1 MTRTALPRLVLR
13 ADGNPRIGL
22 GHVMRL
28 LALAD
33 LLRPDFRTAFVIQE
47 PSAELLALL
56 TTAVDEVMEM
66 TPQPAAGEPAW
77 LAQRVLQPNDI
88 LLLDGYDFEYS
99 YQQEVRPH
107 VARLVCLDDLHSFPS
122 AADLVINPAGG
133 VSAADYDLRQPG
145 ARLLSGPAYAP
156 LRPAFMAAASAAARP
171 AAPTDTVLICLG
183 GADPAQQTLRVAEA
197 LLALP
202 PVIQQIHAVVGSAYQ
217 GWDALQHWAA
227 DQPRLLPHRNLAA
240 PDLVALMQL
249 CGAAVCAPSTISYE
263 YCASGG
269 GLLFTQPLA
278 DNQRGIDRFLR
289 EQGLALPY
297 HSAANVLTSGEAPRV
312 AERLRQAQRQHFDG
326 RVAERL
332 RQAFAELLRPAD
344 TALTA
349 AATAPAPPASS
360 TTAVNP
366 LPAIT
371 EPASDGLRVRRATA
385 DDARLYFDWANDP
398 AVRQN
403 AVQTEP
409 IEWAGH
415 VGWFTRRLADPGTYL
430 YVLEQDGTPVGQVR
444 IEFDADQPTQPGLID
459 YSVDA
464 AWRGRGLGTALLHR
478 ALRQLRQERPG
489 QWQVIGQVK
498 PHNQASARVFER
510 LGFQRQE
517 PAWLHAQPYD
527 VFLQAAA
534 AFGPPA

>member
-1 MTRTALPRLVLR
+1 MSRSALPRLVLR

-33 LLRPDFRTAFVIQE
+33 MLGPDFRTVFVIQE
-47 PSAELLALL
+47 PSAELQQLL
-56 TTAVDEVMEM
+56 TAAVDEVVDM

-77 LAQRVLQPNDI
+77 LAQHVLQPHDI
-88 LLLDGYDFEYS
+88 LILDGYGFEYS

-133 VSAADYDLRQPG
+133 VLAADYELRQPG

-156 LRPAFMAAASAAARP
+156 LRPAYMAAAATAAERP
-171 AAPTDTVLICLG
+171 AAAPDTILICLG
-183 GADPAQQTLRVAEA
+183 GADPAQQTQRVAEA
-197 LLALP
+197 LLALA
-202 PVIQQIHAVVGSAYQ
+202 PVRQVHAVVGSAYQ
-217 GWDALQHWAA
+217 GWDTLQQWAA
-227 DQPRLLPHRNLAA
+227 DQPRLLLHRNLAA
-240 PDLVALMQL
+240 ADMVALMQL
-249 CGAAVCAPSTISYE
+249 CGAAVCAPSTVSYE
-263 YCASGG
+263 YCAAGG

-297 HSAANVLTSGEAPRV
+297 HSAANVLTSGEAARV
-312 AERLRQAQRQHFDG
+312 ADRMRQAQRRHFDG

-332 RQAFAELLRPAD
+332 RQAFAELVSAEPPAEQGAVV
-344 TALTA
+344 TPAA
-349 AATAPAPPASS
+349 RSAPAAT
-360 TTAVNP
+360 
-366 LPAIT
+366 
-371 EPASDGLRVRRATA
+371 DGLTTRRATA

-409 IEWAGH
+409 IEWEGH
-415 VGWFTRRLADPGTYL
+415 RGWFARRLADADAYL

-444 IEFDADQPTQPGLID
+444 IEFEAERPAAPGLID

-464 AWRGRGLGTALLHR
+464 AWRGRGLGTALLHQ
-478 ALRQLRQERPG
+478 ALRQLRQDRAG
-489 QWQVIGQVK
+489 DWTVVGQVK
-498 PHNQASARVFER
+498 PQNQASARVFER
-510 LGFQRQE
+510 LGFQRQ
-517 PAWLHAQPYD
+517 PAAWLHGQPYD
-527 VFLQAAA
+527 VFLRTAA
-534 AFGPPA
+534 AFGRPL

>member
-1 MTRTALPRLVLR
+1 MSLTTRPRLVLR

-33 LLRPDFRTAFVIQE
+33 MLRPDFRTTFVIQE
-47 PSAELLALL
+47 PSPELLALL
-56 TTAVDEVMEM
+56 TAAVDEVVEM

-77 LAQRVLQPNDI
+77 LAQHVLQPHDI
-88 LLLDGYDFEYS
+88 LLLDGYGFEYS
-99 YQQEVRPH
+99 YQQDVRPH
-107 VARLVCLDDLHSFPS
+107 VARLACLDDLHSFPS
-122 AADLVINPAGG
+122 VADLIINPAGG

-156 LRPAFMAAASAAARP
+156 LRPAFTEAAASADSRP
-171 AAPTDTVLICLG
+171 AAEPDTILICLG
-183 GADPAQQTLRVAEA
+183 GADPSQQTLRVAEA

-202 PVIQQIHAVVGSAYQ
+202 SVRQVHAVVGSAYQ
-217 GWDALQHWAA
+217 GWDALQQWAA
-227 DQPRLLPHRNLAA
+227 DRPRLLPHRNLGAA
-240 PDLVALMQL
+240 DLVALMQL
-249 CGAAVCAPSTISYE
+249 CGAAVCAPSTVSYE

-278 DNQRGIDRFLR
+278 DNQRSIDLFLR
-289 EQGLALPY
+289 AQGLALPY

-332 RQAFAELLRPAD
+332 RRAFAELLPP
-344 TALTA
+344 A
-349 AATAPAPPASS
+349 AAAPAATPETAPAAAAPAAVAAAPAPAE
-360 TTAVNP
+360 TA
-366 LPAIT
+366 A
-371 EPASDGLRVRRATA
+371 GLRVRRATA
-385 DDARLYFDWANDP
+385 DDARRYFDWANDA

-415 VGWFTRRLADPGTYL
+415 VGWFGRRLADADAYL

-464 AWRGRGLGTALLHR
+464 GWRGRGLGPVVLER
-478 ALRQLRQERPG
+478 ALRQLRQDKPG
-489 QWQVIGQVK
+489 AWRVVGQVK

-510 LGFQRQE
+510 LGFQRQ
-517 PAWLHAQPYD
+517 PPVWLHAQPYD
-527 VFLQAAA
+527 VFLQSAAV
-534 AFGPPA
+534 FGPPA